1 MKTFVTV
8 MILDCSDTSADVV
21 IRSVYNVTKETKG
34 KVVNAYKIA
43 IELIYASRK
52 STC

>member
-8 MILDCSDTSADVV
+8 IILDFSGTSDVV
-21 IRSVYNVTKETKG
+21 IRSVYIVTKETRG

-43 IELIYASRK
+43 IVLIYASRK